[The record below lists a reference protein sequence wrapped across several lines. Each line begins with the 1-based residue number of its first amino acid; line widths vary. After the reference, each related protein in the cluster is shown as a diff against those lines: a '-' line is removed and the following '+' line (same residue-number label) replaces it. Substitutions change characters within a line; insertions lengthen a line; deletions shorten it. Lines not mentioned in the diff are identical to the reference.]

1 MNFDLSTSLAGSQ
14 LIVALRGQLDALNAA
29 LAVAAV
35 AALMTVGQLV
45 ILDLAALDFI
55 DCCAL
60 RALTELRTRL
70 QLSGGEVLVA
80 APTVQVQRL
89 LALTGLDA
97 WFGVHLTVA
106 AAVASTH
113 GTPEELAQ
121 AT

>member
-14 LIVALRGQLDALNAA
+14 LVIALRGQLDALNAA

-45 ILDLAALDFI
+45 ILDLATLDFI

-60 RALTELRTRL
+60 RALVELRTRL

-80 APTVQVQRL
+80 APSVQVQRL
-89 LALTGLDA
+89 LALTRLDA
-97 WFGVHLTVA
+97 WFCVHRTVA